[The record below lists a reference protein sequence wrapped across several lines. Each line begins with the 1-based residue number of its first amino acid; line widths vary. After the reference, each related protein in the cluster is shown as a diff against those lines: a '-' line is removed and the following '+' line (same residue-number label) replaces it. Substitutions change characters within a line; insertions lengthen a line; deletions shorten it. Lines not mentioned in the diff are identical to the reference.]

1 MRAMQSRA
9 SRSTETSDPTTVCA
23 GRLMSRQIGLHPN
36 VDLYHVCIASI
47 DIRRD
52 PNALDVDETQDT
64 DDNPSGLSITR
75 RTAHTVE
82 IDRHLLQTR
91 MRDEIS
97 IHMRDDRDDS
107 YVHPNTDLECVH
119 RASVP
124 SSYRRRLGREM
135 RSHFTRMIENTAN
148 VRFEL
153 GRDPF
158 VSVDNPLGLSSETN
172 ANHVQSRVRDD
183 KPSGL
188 SLSVSARVAV
198 RASKL
203 LLLVDHEHGAGSSC
217 LPWLGPSS
225 LLRVSCSPPSHSAS
239 TVCRTQR

>member
-23 GRLMSRQIGLHPN
+23 GRLMSRQTGLHPN

-91 MRDEIS
+91 MRD
-97 IHMRDDRDDS
+97 DRDDS

-135 RSHFTRMIENTAN
+135 RSRFTRMIEITAN
-148 VRFEL
+148 VRFE
-153 GRDPF
+153 
-158 VSVDNPLGLSSETN
+158 LGLSSETN